1 MSEAA
6 EELSGEEM
14 MKANLEAL
22 DNDESIPHEE
32 EMPITSEP
40 EEEVEEV
47 EESVEPEE
55 EISEAAK
62 KDGYMTKDAWI
73 ASGKDESDYKTQ
85 EEFDRV
91 GELRDGDMTRQQ
103 LSDMAVRLESGI
115 ADLNKAMGDVAKEA
129 SERGR
134 QEAIKDL
141 KDKQQEAIDVGDTE
155 GAIKLEKEIGQKQIE
170 PKEPEPEPTGLPPEI
185 QTWLNKNDDWYGIHK
200 DASGFLDVELGR
212 SAKKDIS
219 FEDAIGPAMER
230 VKAQFGYLFGQAE
243 VEKKPK
249 PPANISEQSRRK
261 PSSAKKI
268 YRWED
273 IPEEAARKVARMTAR
288 KTKMNEND
296 YVKSYLGV
304 KP

>member
-14 MKANLEAL
+14 MKANLKAL

-32 EMPITSEP
+32 EMPITSDTETEP
-40 EEEVEEV
+40 AENGEVE
-47 EESVEPEE
+47 EPEE

-155 GAIKLEKEIGQKQIE
+155 GAIKLEKEIGQKEIE
-170 PKEPEPEPTGLPPEI
+170 PKELEPEPDAQGLAPNI

-212 SAKKDIS
+212 ADKKGVS
-219 FEDAIGPAMER
+219 FDDAIGPAMDK
-230 VKAQFGYLFGQAE
+230 VKSQFGYLFNEPVQ
-243 VEKKPK
+243 KPK

-261 PSSAKKI
+261 PTSTKKTYRWDDIEDVSARSVAKK
-268 YRWED
+268 
-273 IPEEAARKVARMTAR
+273 TAR
-288 KTKMNEND
+288 KLNMDESD
-296 YVKSYLGV
+296 YVKQVLGV
-304 KP
+304 A